1 MGRIGRRRSA
11 GGLSGRVPTSGSTLP
26 ATRKSLALIGFM
38 GSGKSVVG
46 ALVAYRAHAP
56 FFDLDFMI
64 EGEAGMSVPEIFA
77 SRGEAGFRALESRLL
92 PSALQTGAV
101 VALGGGTAMDD
112 ANWQL
117 IQERTTAIYLE
128 LPFETIWDRIGRGQ
142 NRPLVAGRLRKEV
155 KLLFERR
162 RYRYEQAEHRI
173 DGDRSPDEIAADV
186 LALWSD

>member
-1 MGRIGRRRSA
+1 
-11 GGLSGRVPTSGSTLP
+11 
-26 ATRKSLALIGFM
+26 M

-46 ALVAYRAHAP
+46 ALVAYRARVP

-64 EGEAGMSVPEIFA
+64 ESEAGMSVPDIFA

-117 IQERTTAIYLE
+117 IRQWATSIYLE
-128 LPFETIWDRIGRGQ
+128 LPFESIWSRIGRSQ
-142 NRPLVAGRLRKEV
+142 NRPLIAGRLRKEV
-155 KLLFERR
+155 ELLFDRR
-162 RYRYEQAEHRI
+162 RSRYEEAEHRI

-186 LALWSD
+186 LALWSA